1 MYVQDYMSRRPP
13 TVEPGSTLDH
23 AVRLMARHGVEALPV
38 VDAVGRIAGLI
49 SASDV
54 ATALGSSPAPA
65 GSLNVAGAMTRDPV
79 TVPVGRR
86 IHDALGL
93 FARFRAAAL
102 PVTERGKLVGLLTRH
117 DVMRA
122 FSDLLGLNETGSV
135 LEVALPGGCLDL
147 ADAFHAL
154 IGDDGLI
161 SALVSRTRR
170 RDGSEP
176 SLLIRMKDESSRHA
190 AAKLRSAALILLA
203 PDPPEDSEVTGPEGE
218 RVVNGNSHLQR
229 R

>member
-1 MYVQDYMSRRPP
+1 
-13 TVEPGSTLDH
+13 
-23 AVRLMARHGVEALPV
+23 MAQHTVEALPV
-38 VDAVGRIAGLI
+38 VDAAGRIAGLI
-49 SASDV
+49 SALD
-54 ATALGSSPAPA
+54 AAAALVSGPAPA
-65 GSLNVAGAMTRDPV
+65 GSLKVGGMMTRDPV

-86 IHDALGL
+86 VHDALGL
-93 FARFRAAAL
+93 FARFRPVAL
-102 PVTERGKLVGLLTRH
+102 PVTEGGRLVGLLARH

-135 LEVALPGGCLDL
+135 LDVALPRGCQDL

-154 IGDDGLI
+154 VGDDGLI

-190 AAKLRSAALILLA
+190 AEKLRSATLILLA
-203 PDPPEDSEVTGPEGE
+203 PEPPEDSEVRGPEGG
-218 RVVNGNSHLQR
+218 RVLNGNNHLQR
-229 R
+229 L

>member
-1 MYVQDYMSRRPP
+1 MYVQDYMSPKPP
-13 TVEPGSTLDH
+13 TVELGSTLEH
-23 AVRLMARHGVEALPV
+23 AVRLMARHGVEALAV
-38 VDAVGRIAGLI
+38 VDAAGRTAGLI
-49 SASDV
+49 SALD
-54 ATALGSSPAPA
+54 AAAALMSNAAPA

-86 IHDALGL
+86 VHDALGL
-93 FARFRAAAL
+93 FARSRAAAL
-102 PVTERGKLVGLLTRH
+102 PVTDRGKLDGLLTRH

-135 LEVALPGGCLDL
+135 VEVALPGGCLDL

-154 IGDDGLI
+154 VGDDGLI
-161 SALVSRTRR
+161 SAIVSRTRR

-203 PDPPEDSEVTGPEGE
+203 PDPPEDGEVTGPEGR
-218 RVVNGNSHLQR
+218 RVVNGNSHSQR